1 METAAEGTIFPRL
14 ERAHI
19 LACATSAWF
28 PTFRKI
34 SPKTTII
41 KPLQE
46 DFITYLESDGV
57 FLPTGSGPMG

>member
-1 METAAEGTIFPRL
+1 MEPMTGDAIFPRL

-46 DFITYLESDGV
+46 DFIAYLESDRV